1 MSVAYHYELSQHK
14 LHWWLVLLF
23 IECSTHVA
31 IRPRRGLYVMFT
43 DYKHNLTWGGAV
55 CQTRFTSG
63 IIWSTQ
69 FYLDISCFLSVTV
82 ILLVW
87 YYMCVFDLVVFAQLY
102 SMKELIGYTQR
113 EKNRLFFC
121 NTHYS
126 GPQWPPS
133 YILI

>member
-1 MSVAYHYELSQHK
+1 M
-14 LHWWLVLLF
+14 
-23 IECSTHVA
+23 
-31 IRPRRGLYVMFT
+31 
-43 DYKHNLTWGGAV
+43 

-69 FYLDISCFLSVTV
+69 FNLDISCFLSVTV

-87 YYMCVFDLVVFAQLY
+87 YYMCVFDLLAFAQLY
-102 SMKELIGYTQR
+102 SMKELIGDTEV
-113 EKNRLFFC
+113 EKNRLYFC

-126 GPQWPPS
+126 FPHWPPS